1 MIQSINVFVLCF
13 FLSMTSLSGTPSGT
27 NRQGIIF
34 FNRILISFVLFHS
47 LSMVSVEAYN
57 GQGFYFFYL
66 FTNCEK
72 NNTRYTYTL

>member
-1 MIQSINVFVLCF
+1 
-13 FLSMTSLSGTPSGT
+13 MTSLSGTPSGT

-66 FTNCEK
+66 FTNREK
-72 NNTRYTYTL
+72 NNIRYTYTL